1 VFVCVACVRD
11 HGMEKC
17 WPGRA
22 AGAGCAGRCACKSET
37 GQEEVS
43 HEWGA
48 CRRTT
53 A

>member
-1 VFVCVACVRD
+1 VFMCVACIRD

-17 WPGRA
+17 WSGRA
-22 AGAGCAGRCACKSET
+22 AGAGCAGRCACKSGT

-48 CRRTT
+48 YRSTT